1 VAGALCAAASQF
13 FICVFWK
20 NTMLQDPIV
29 IVSGARTPMG
39 SFQGDFAAL
48 AAHDLGGVAIK
59 AAVGRAGIAPES
71 VDEVLMGNCLMAG
84 QGQAPARQAAFKGG
98 LPDSAGA
105 VTLSKM
111 CGSAMRA
118 VMFGHD
124 MLAAGSADVVVAGGM
139 ESMTNAP
146 YLLPKARGG
155 YRIGHDR
162 IFDHMMLDGL
172 EDAYQPGRSMG
183 TFGEDCAAKYSFT
196 REQQDAFATASVQRA
211 KAATESGAFAAE
223 IVPVTVKDRS
233 GERVVSVDEG
243 PGKVKLEKIA
253 TLKPAFKKDGTIT
266 AASSSSINDGAAALV
281 MMRES
286 TAKKLGAKPLARI
299 VSHAT
304 HAQEPE
310 WFATA
315 PLGATQK
322 ALAKA
327 GWQVG
332 DVQLWEINEA
342 FAVVPMALMK
352 ELDLPHDKVN
362 VNGGACALG
371 HPIGASGARIMV
383 TLIHALKARGLTK
396 GLATLCIGGGEATAV
411 ALELV

>member
-1 VAGALCAAASQF
+1 V
-13 FICVFWK
+13 
-20 NTMLQDPIV
+20 T
-29 IVSGARTPMG
+29 
-39 SFQGDFAAL
+39 
-48 AAHDLGGVAIK
+48 
-59 AAVGRAGIAPES
+59 
-71 VDEVLMGNCLMAG
+71 EVLFGNCLMAG
-84 QGQAPARQAAFKGG
+84 QGQAPARQAGFKGG
-98 LPDSAGA
+98 LPKSAGA

-118 VMFGHD
+118 AMFAND
-124 MLAAGSADVVVAGGM
+124 MLIAGSHEVLVAGGM

-172 EDAYQPGRSMG
+172 EDAYEAGRSMG

-196 REQQDAFATASVQRA
+196 RAEQDAFATASVQRA

-223 IVPVTVKDRS
+223 ITPVTVKGRG
-233 GERVVSVDEG
+233 GEVVVSIDEG
-243 PGKVKLEKIA
+243 PGKIKLDKIT

-281 MMRES
+281 MMKAS
-286 TAKKLGAKPLARI
+286 TAAKLGCKPLARI

-315 PLGATQK
+315 PVGATQK

-327 GWQVG
+327 GWAVG
-332 DVQLWEINEA
+332 DVDLWEVNEA

-352 ELDLPHDKVN
+352 ELNVSHDKVN

-383 TLIHALKARGLTK
+383 TLMYALQARGLKK

-411 ALELV
+411 ALEML